1 MTAIIAA
8 RTNPRGDSRA
18 LRRSGSTNQTAVAQA
33 DTVWRPRPSTAGWLG
48 LGAAALLV
56 LAALASVLFAIR
68 QPVGFGMFI
77 GLMVGLLV
85 GALALAA
92 LVLTVGYFTLR
103 YRFEPD
109 GLIVTWLGRR
119 EVIPYARVDGIFA
132 GPRLGQAM
140 RVRGLNW
147 PGYHVGIGRTRAM
160 GLVRYYITTGDL
172 SQVALIVTPEMTYA
186 LSPADAD
193 GFRRELIR
201 RVEESDALLSG
212 PVVAESPAP
221 SPVRSALRDLSLPGF
236 LLASLLVLS
245 VTLLY
250 VWLKWSGLPET
261 IPLHFNRDGVPDL
274 FGPREDVFKIPGIG
288 AAMLIANLG
297 LGLAVF
303 AREPAAARML
313 WGTSLV
319 VQLLVLVATARIL
332 H

>member
-1 MTAIIAA
+1 M
-8 RTNPRGDSRA
+8 
-18 LRRSGSTNQTAVAQA
+18 
-33 DTVWRPRPSTAGWLG
+33 AGWLG
-48 LGAAALLV
+48 LGAVALLG
-56 LAALASVLFAIR
+56 LAALASALFAVR
-68 QPVGFGMFI
+68 QPVGFGMF
-77 GLMVGLLV
+77 VGLLV
-85 GALALAA
+85 GLIVGGLALAA

-103 YRFEPD
+103 YRFEPV
-109 GLIVTWLGRR
+109 GLIITWLGRR
-119 EVIPYARVDGIFA
+119 EVIPYSRVDGIFA

-172 SQVALIVTPEMTYA
+172 NQVALVVTPEMTYA
-186 LSPADAD
+186 FSPADAN

-201 RVEESDALLSG
+201 RVEESDDLPSEPATAA
-212 PVVAESPAP
+212 PPAP

-250 VWLKWSGLPET
+250 VWAKWSGLPET
-261 IPLHFNRDGVPDL
+261 IPLHFSRDGVPDL
-274 FGPREDVFKIPGIG
+274 WGPREDVFKIPGIG
-288 AAMLIANLG
+288 AAMLIANVG
-297 LGLAVF
+297 LGLAVY

-313 WGTSLV
+313 WGTAFV